1 MKRWTWPDLIATCVL
16 AVALCG
22 AGLWARQWWC
32 DISANATISALAARR
47 DVPVSH
53 DDPGQVQAARGLYL
67 LAIRHAEE
75 AQATAER
82 MENADPASRALLLYA
97 LANTHMRQAMLVF
110 STLPMRQVAPVIQL
124 AKSEYRLS
132 LHLDPYNWDARYNFD
147 TAAALVRDAEPPPN
161 RKGDD
166 MARERAL
173 FPDIPGAPNGL
184 P

>member
-1 MKRWTWPDLIATCVL
+1 MRRWRWPELAATCVL
-16 AVALCG
+16 AAALSG
-22 AGLWARQWWC
+22 AGFSAYQWWRTVR
-32 DISANATISALAARR
+32 ANATILALAARH

-53 DDPGQVQAARGLYL
+53 GDPGQVQAARGLFL

-82 MENADPASRALLLYA
+82 MQDADPASRAILLYA
-97 LANTHMRQAMLVF
+97 LANAHMRQALKVF

-132 LHLDPYNWDARYNFD
+132 LHLDPDNWDARYNFD
-147 TAAALVRDAEPPPN
+147 IAASLVRDAEPPPN
-161 RKGDD
+161 HKGDE